1 MKMGLIADIHGNA
14 PALRAVLQDLDKRQ
28 DIDQIFCLGD
38 MIGIGPYTNEVLEIL
53 FSRSDIS
60 IITGNHDE
68 AVLALL
74 KDEQHPR
81 SHSHAREHHQW
92 IADSMDNRFI
102 SNLERLPRTIH
113 QNINGHNVLFTH
125 YHIENTKLFDHISLD
140 PFSNIVEP
148 SLENLTALFKDS
160 EAELIC
166 FGHHH
171 PLHFFESETT
181 IYLNPS
187 SLGCNSKPIAPYAVL
202 DVSQVKIKV
211 SFEKVSYDNTNF
223 LSSYEH
229 LQVPNREFIIK
240 AFHGNQRVKF

>member
-14 PALRAVLQDLDKRQ
+14 PALRAVLKDLDKRQ

-38 MIGIGPYTNEVLEIL
+38 MIGIGPDTNEVLEIL

-60 IITGNHDE
+60 MITGNHDE

-81 SHSHAREHHQW
+81 SHSHARVHHQW

-148 SLENLTALFKDS
+148 SLENLTALFQDS

-171 PLHFFESETT
+171 PLHFFVSETT
-181 IYLNPS
+181 IYLNPG
-187 SLGCNSKPIAPYAVL
+187 SLGCNSKPIVPYAIV
-202 DVSQVKIKV
+202 DVSQDKIKV
-211 SFEKVSYDNTNF
+211 SFEEVSYNNTNF

-240 AFHGNQRVKF
+240 AFHGGQGVKF